1 MSTLTAN
8 KDGLPWITTNIRPA
22 PVAPEK
28 SQVEMERNPFIQ
40 RIIDFP
46 GYQKGFWTSPKR
58 LRNMAG
64 RLSETLLALLVFW
77 LIGPTWYAIIAA
89 LLAEFVLYEFV
100 LEPAGLVGHY
110 FERGPRDGETFK
122 VG

>member
-1 MSTLTAN
+1 
-8 KDGLPWITTNIRPA
+8 
-22 PVAPEK
+22 
-28 SQVEMERNPFIQ
+28 MERNPFIQ
-40 RIIDFP
+40 RLLDFP

-64 RLSETLLALLVFW
+64 RLSETLLALAVFCLV
-77 LIGPTWYAIIAA
+77 GPTMLGVICA
-89 LLAEFVLYEFV
+89 LLSEFVLYEFV

-122 VG
+122 HG